1 MHIPDGFLDTKT
13 IVATSILSIS
23 ALGISLNRLKKQILP
38 HQIPLIG
45 MGAAFIFVT
54 QMLNFPVIGGTSGHL
69 IGSVLAAVLLGPNA
83 AILIMTTVLVVQCFL
98 FADGGVLSLGA
109 NILNMGIIGTLVGY
123 SIYRSLAKLIPTD
136 RGKLV
141 AIAFASWCSTV
152 LASIFCAG
160 ELAWAGIASW
170 QIAFPAMT
178 NIHMIIGL
186 GEALITTIVYTAIL
200 KTKPEFLHESF
211 TENLSLSSREIFIYG
226 VIVVLGLLI
235 FVSPFVSELPDG
247 LETVA
252 SQIGFDHRAVTQ
264 PLFPSPFTEYQ
275 IPGMSI
281 PAIATIIIGFIGA
294 VVVFGFSFLLARFL
308 IPNKK

>member
-13 IVATSILSIS
+13 IVATSILSVS
-23 ALGISLNRLKKQILP
+23 ALGISLHRLKKQILP
-38 HQIPLIG
+38 HQIPLVG
-45 MGAAFIFVT
+45 LAAAFVFVA
-54 QMLNFPVIGGTSGHL
+54 QMLNFPVIGGTSGHI

-123 SIYRSLAKLIPTD
+123 SIYRSLARLIPTD
-136 RGKLV
+136 RGRLV

-160 ELAWAGIASW
+160 ELVWSGIASW
-170 QIAFPAMT
+170 QIAFPAMA
-178 NIHMIIGL
+178 NIHMLIGI
-186 GEALITTIVYTAIL
+186 GEALITTIVFTAIL
-200 KTKPEFLHESF
+200 KTKPEFLHQSF
-211 TENLSLSSREIFIYG
+211 TVNLSLTSREIIIYG
-226 VIVVLGLLI
+226 AIVIMGLLI
-235 FVSPFVSELPDG
+235 FVSPFISELPDG

-252 SQIGFDHRAVTQ
+252 HQIGFDRNAVGQ
-264 PLFPSPFTEYQ
+264 PLFPSPLADYQ
-275 IPGMSI
+275 LPGMSI
-281 PAIATIIIGFIGA
+281 PAVATIFVGFIGA
-294 VVVFGFSFLLARFL
+294 VIVFGGSFLLARFL